1 MLRPLLRL
9 LAPLALVAVPAILP
23 AQTLVIVTGREVLSP
38 VPTLWRN
45 DQSNR
50 EISDLLF
57 LRLADLGPALR
68 TTDERAFI
76 PRLARRWTRR
86 DSLTLAFEL
95 DPRAHW
101 HDGTPVTPADV
112 ILSFRRAADRAI
124 TPQLSTVLSR
134 IAAVEAEGERTVV
147 VRFREAYAEQL
158 YDATYQAPPLPAH
171 LLGRVPP
178 ESLATSAF
186 VRAPVGNGPY
196 RWVGRTPG
204 QRLELRADTTFFL
217 GRPGIQRVVQLV
229 VPDGEARANLLRTGE
244 VDAID
249 NVYALPNF
257 TRVARLPDFA
267 YYPAPGLVLGFAG
280 FNFRDPADTS
290 RAHPL
295 FRDPLVR
302 QALVRA
308 LDRAAIS
315 KATWGPLTTTPD
327 APLSAI
333 VGRNV
338 ASPPVLAYDT
348 SAARRLLARAGWRD
362 SDGDGVLDKGD
373 RPLRFRFMV
382 PSVSTPRVEMA
393 TRMQEA
399 WRRLGIAA
407 ELDLVEPGTYMA
419 RRGQGRYDLE
429 FWQPL
434 QDPTPSGLVQ
444 SWACAGIGG
453 SNVGHYCNPAVD
465 SLLARGSR
473 AGAAEATR
481 RWSEAVARIAEDV
494 PAVFLYALVY
504 GTAVHRRFTNV
515 TIRPESAWSTVWQ
528 WRLRPGQALPRDGQ

>member
-1 MLRPLLRL
+1 MLRRLLCL
-9 LAPLALVAVPAILP
+9 LAPLSLVALPAILP

-38 VPTLWRN
+38 VPTLWKN

-95 DPRAHW
+95 DPRARW

-112 ILSFRRAADRAI
+112 ILSFRRAADRALN
-124 TPQLSTVLSR
+124 PQLSTLLGR
-134 IAAVEAEGERTVV
+134 ITAMEAEGERTVV

-158 YDATYQAPPLPAH
+158 YDATYHTPPLPAH
-171 LLGRVPP
+171 LLAGIPA
-178 ESLATSAF
+178 ESLAASAF
-186 VRAPVGNGPY
+186 ARAPVGNGPY

-204 QRLELRADTTFFL
+204 QRLELRADTAFFL
-217 GRPGIQRVVQLV
+217 GRPGIQRIVQLV

-249 NVYALPNF
+249 NVYGLPNYS
-257 TRVARLPDFA
+257 RVERLPDYG
-267 YYPAPGLVLGFAG
+267 YYPAPGLILGFAG

-295 FRDPLVR
+295 FQDPLVR
-302 QALVRA
+302 RALALA
-308 LDRAAIS
+308 LDRPAIS
-315 KATWGPLTTTPD
+315 QATWGPLTTTPD
-327 APLSAI
+327 APLSAV

-338 ASPPVLAYDT
+338 TSPPVTPYDT
-348 SAARRLLARAGWRD
+348 GRARRLLAQAGWRD
-362 SDGDGVLDKGD
+362 RDGDGVLDKGG

-382 PSVSTPRVEMA
+382 PSVSTPRVALA

-399 WRRLGIAA
+399 CRQLGIAA
-407 ELDLVEPGTYMA
+407 ELDLVEPGTYMT

-444 SWACAGIGG
+444 SWACSGIGG

-465 SLLARGSR
+465 SLLAAGSR
-473 AGAAEATR
+473 APAAEAGR
-481 RWSEAVARIAEDV
+481 RWSQAVARIAEDM
-494 PAVFLYALVY
+494 PAVFLYATVN

>member
-1 MLRPLLRL
+1 MLRRLLCL
-9 LAPLALVAVPAILP
+9 LAPLSLVALPAILP

-38 VPTLWRN
+38 VPTLWKN

-95 DPRAHW
+95 DPRARW

-112 ILSFRRAADRAI
+112 ILSFRRAADRALN
-124 TPQLSTVLSR
+124 PQLSTLLGR
-134 IAAVEAEGERTVV
+134 ITAMEAEGERTVV

-158 YDATYQAPPLPAH
+158 YDATYHTPPLPAH
-171 LLGRVPP
+171 LLAGLPA
-178 ESLATSAF
+178 ESLAASAF
-186 VRAPVGNGPY
+186 ARAPVGNGPY

-204 QRLELRADTTFFL
+204 QRLELRADTAFFL
-217 GRPGIQRVVQLV
+217 GRPGIQRIVQLV

-249 NVYALPNF
+249 NVYGLPNYS
-257 TRVARLPDFA
+257 RVERLPDYG
-267 YYPAPGLVLGFAG
+267 YYPAPGLILGFAG

-295 FRDPLVR
+295 FQDPLVR
-302 QALVRA
+302 RALALA
-308 LDRAAIS
+308 LDRPAIS
-315 KATWGPLTTTPD
+315 QATWGPLTTTPD
-327 APLSAI
+327 APLSAV

-338 ASPPVLAYDT
+338 TSPPVTPYDT
-348 SAARRLLARAGWRD
+348 GRARRLLAQAGWRD
-362 SDGDGVLDKGD
+362 RDGDGVLDKGG

-382 PSVSTPRVEMA
+382 PSVSTPRVAMA

-399 WRRLGIAA
+399 WRQLGIAA
-407 ELDLVEPGTYMA
+407 ELDLVEPGTYMT

-444 SWACAGIGG
+444 SWACSGIGG

-465 SLLARGSR
+465 SLLAAGSR
-473 AGAAEATR
+473 APAAEAGR
-481 RWSEAVARIAEDV
+481 RWSQAVARIAEDM
-494 PAVFLYALVY
+494 PAVFLYATVN

>member
-9 LAPLALVAVPAILP
+9 LAPLALVALPAILP

-38 VPTLWRN
+38 VPTLWKN

-68 TTDERAFI
+68 TTDERAFL

-86 DSLTLAFEL
+86 DSVTLAFEL

-101 HDGTPVTPADV
+101 HDGAPVTPADV
-112 ILSFRRAADRAI
+112 ILSYRRAADRALS
-124 TPQLSTVLSR
+124 PQLSTLLGR
-134 IAAVEAEGERTVV
+134 IVAVEAEGERTVV

-171 LLGRVPP
+171 LLARVPP

-217 GRPGIQRVVQLV
+217 GRPGIQRMVQLV

-249 NVYALPNF
+249 NVYGLPNF
-257 TRVARLPDFA
+257 RRVERLADYA
-267 YYPAPGLVLGFAG
+267 YYPAPGLILGFAG

-295 FRDPLVR
+295 FQDPLVR
-302 QALVRA
+302 QALVLA

-315 KATWGPLTTTPD
+315 KASWGPLTTTPD

-362 SDGDGVLDKGD
+362 TDGDGVLDKGG
-373 RPLRFRFMV
+373 RPLRFRLMV

-407 ELDLVEPGTYMA
+407 ELDLVEPGTYMT

>member
-1 MLRPLLRL
+1 MLRRLLRL
-9 LAPLALVAVPAILP
+9 LAPLSLVALPAILP

-38 VPTLWRN
+38 VPTLWKN

-57 LRLADLGPALR
+57 LRLADLGPTLR
-68 TTDERAFI
+68 TTDERAFL

-86 DSLTLAFEL
+86 DSVTLAFEL

-101 HDGTPVTPADV
+101 HDGAPVTPADV
-112 ILSFRRAADRAI
+112 ILSYRRATDRALS
-124 TPQLSTVLSR
+124 PQLSTLLGR
-134 IAAVEAEGERTVV
+134 IVAVEAEGERTVV

-158 YDATYQAPPLPAH
+158 YDATYHTPPLPAH
-171 LLGRVPP
+171 LLARIPA

-186 VRAPVGNGPY
+186 ARAPVGNGPY

-217 GRPGIQRVVQLV
+217 GRPGIQRIVQLV

-244 VDAID
+244 ADAID
-249 NVYALPNF
+249 NVYGLPNF
-257 TRVARLPDFA
+257 RRVERLADYA
-267 YYPAPGLVLGFAG
+267 YYPAPGLILGYTG

-295 FRDPLVR
+295 FQDPLVR
-302 QALVRA
+302 RALVLA
-308 LDRAAIS
+308 LDRPALS
-315 KATWGPLTTTPD
+315 KASLGPLITTPD
-327 APLSAI
+327 APLSAV

-338 ASPPVLAYDT
+338 TSPPVTPHDT
-348 SAARRLLARAGWRD
+348 GAARRLLSQAGWRD
-362 SDGDGVLDKGD
+362 TDGDGVLDKGG
-373 RPLRFRFMV
+373 RLLRFRLMV

-473 AGAAEATR
+473 APAAEATR
-481 RWSEAVARIAEDV
+481 RWSEAVARIAEDA
-494 PAVFLYALVY
+494 PAVFLYALVN